1 MQKTQKEKKNTG
13 KRKTIFE
20 RFRWRGR
27 RKVQR
32 QVKDRLFRFV
42 FEKDKEALLQLY
54 NALNGTDYQDA
65 EQLEVVTIENAVYVV
80 MKNDLAFM
88 IAGTLNLY
96 EHQSTYNPNMPVRF
110 LIYLAEEYQKIVE
123 QEKHSLYGRR
133 KIMLP
138 TPQCVV
144 LYNGEEDM
152 PEECTLCLS
161 DSFGNRKEQSDVE
174 LKVRMLNINYG
185 HNQAL
190 MDKCRML
197 EEYAEFIAI
206 SRQYASEGK
215 DMQEAMN
222 TAVEYCID
230 HGILS
235 GLLRQNRTEVLGML
249 LEEFDVEK
257 YERTLR
263 SEGREDGFREG
274 REDGVRETSE
284 NYIRKML
291 MKGMTAEQI
300 ADILEIP
307 IERVEHVQTGK

>member
-1 MQKTQKEKKNTG
+1 
-13 KRKTIFE
+13 
-20 RFRWRGR
+20 
-27 RKVQR
+27 
-32 QVKDRLFRFV
+32 
-42 FEKDKEALLQLY
+42 
-54 NALNGTDYQDA
+54 
-65 EQLEVVTIENAVYVV
+65 
-80 MKNDLAFM
+80 
-88 IAGTLNLY
+88 
-96 EHQSTYNPNMPVRF
+96 MPVRF

-123 QEKHSLYGRR
+123 QDEDSIYGKQ

-152 PEECTLCLS
+152 PEECILRLS
-161 DSFGNRKEQSDVE
+161 DSFESRKEESDVE

-190 MDKCRML
+190 MDKCRIL
-197 EEYAEFIAI
+197 EEYAEFISI

-215 DMQEAMN
+215 NMQEAMN

-235 GLLRQNRTEVLGML
+235 GLLRQNRAEVLGML

-263 SEGREDGFREG
+263 KEGREDGFRDG
-274 REDGVRETSE
+274 RACGFRDGYEEAV
-284 NYIRKML
+284 RKML
-291 MKGMTAEQI
+291 LKGMTVQQV
-300 ADILEIP
+300 ADILELS
-307 IERVEHVQTGK
+307 EESVEIVKTGK